1 MDHKILDAHEE
12 IRKLKE
18 DWEVL
23 TAPGL
28 DGQYWQLPRQELLG
42 KIEDLYTKV
51 ARMTEIRNFA
61 GKWVIVLETGDWRP
75 YYTEALTETAQG
87 EA

>member
-18 DWEVL
+18 DWEIL

-28 DGQYWQLPRQELLG
+28 DGQYWVLPRRELLG
-42 KIEDLYTKV
+42 KIEDLYAKV
-51 ARMTEIRNFA
+51 ARLNGIRNFA
-61 GKWVIVLETGDWRP
+61 GKWVIVLENGDWRP
-75 YYTEALTETAQG
+75 YYTKALTETEPQ